1 MSIGTNLVMANLVIG
16 SDGSTTLVGSSKTLS
31 SPQDRLRFHELRAQ
45 ASAILIGGNTA
56 RNEPY
61 ATTPLPLVV
70 ISRTGKIPESVL
82 ANPLLHLWQ
91 LDPVSAIQRAHI
103 EFGEKILVEGG
114 IEILKELLAADVID
128 QLFLTISEKTGGEN
142 IYDLSALT
150 RNFTVESSEKFGN
163 ETLLKLL
170 RN

>member
-1 MSIGTNLVMANLVIG
+1 MSIGTNLVMANLVMG
-16 SDGSTTLVGSSKTLS
+16 SDGSTTLEGSSKTLS

-70 ISRTGKIPESVL
+70 ISRTGNIPESVL

-91 LDPVSAIQRAHI
+91 LDPVSAIQRART
-103 EFGEKILVEGG
+103 EF
-114 IEILKELLAADVID
+114 
-128 QLFLTISEKTGGEN
+128 GEN

-150 RNFTVESSEKFGN
+150 RNFTVESSEKFGD
-163 ETLLKLL
+163 ETLLKLI